1 MRGLGKGGCEQG
13 SPCRDLRSCPTPSL
27 GPRGWGAGGMSV
39 YLLRTQPRG
48 PMASSS
54 LLPRTRNGARAQ
66 IIAAAPRERQRE
78 RPKVRP
84 FPSAAPGFLHQE
96 VLPAPSPPATLT
108 LASPIPEGLSS
119 GSCSWVPHHWGLPGV
134 GPGDS
139 PLPSQLGVGT
149 QGFHPRCWHPHGQV
163 CGLQRHGAD
172 LRDLRLVPR
181 GGGRQHPVVTP
192 CPSRERG
199 AGSPAQIE
207 GRPDLCSGKVCPH
220 FFQPHPHP
228 ICAAQ
233 AKDASAPDQGA

>member
-1 MRGLGKGGCEQG
+1 
-13 SPCRDLRSCPTPSL
+13 
-27 GPRGWGAGGMSV
+27 MSV
-39 YLLRTQPRG
+39 YLLRTQPWG

-54 LLPRTRNGARAQ
+54 LLPQNPEGGTCTNNSGCTPGKAERKAQ
-66 IIAAAPRERQRE
+66 GKAVPLC
-78 RPKVRP
+78 
-84 FPSAAPGFLHQE
+84 SLGFLHQE

-108 LASPIPEGLSS
+108 LASPVPEGLSS

-134 GPGDS
+134 GPGES
-139 PLPSQLGVGT
+139 PLPPQLGMGT
-149 QGFHPRCWHPHGQV
+149 QGFHPRCRHPHGQV

-233 AKDASAPDQGA
+233 AKYASAPDQGA